1 MERKRITFEE
11 QEKYRKL
18 FFKLYYSIERLYEFM
33 KYMKSHSLTDLKYG
47 EEYIDSV
54 KVVDYFKEIFNKEF
68 NKDLDYFEEKMNFK

>member
-33 KYMKSHSLTDLKYG
+33 KYMKSHSLKDLKYS
-47 EEYIDSV
+47 EDYIDSV